1 MSYRRE
7 TVMYLPNGK
16 KVKLYPIGVL
26 AEALGRCSQTIR
38 KWEIS
43 GILPR
48 TMFEDSRKVR
58 LYTQEQIDIIVKCAE
73 ECQLSAGSAPSR
85 TRFRKMVHEEL
96 AVLAKKYLR
105 KRGTKIA
112 EEAMQKNKELINN
125 EG

>member
-16 KVKLYPIGVL
+16 KVILYPVSVL
-26 AEALGRCSQTIR
+26 SESLGRSNQTIR
-38 KWEIS
+38 KWEIA

-48 TMFEDSRKVR
+48 TMFEDSRKCR
-58 LYTQEQIDIIVKCAE
+58 LYSKEQIDIIVKCAE
-73 ECQLSAGSAPSR
+73 ECQVTQGSAISR
-85 TRFRKMVHEEL
+85 TPFKKRVHEEL
-96 AVLAKKYLR
+96 AKLAKKYLR

-112 EEAMQKNKELINN
+112 EEASKKNKELKEN

>member
-16 KVKLYPIGVL
+16 KVILYPVSVL
-26 AEALGRCSQTIR
+26 SEALGRSNQTIR

-48 TMFEDSRKVR
+48 TMFEDSRKCR
-58 LYTQEQIDIIVKCAE
+58 LYTKEQIDIIVKCAE
-73 ECQLSAGSAPSR
+73 ECHVSQGSAISR
-85 TRFRKMVHEEL
+85 TPFKKRVHEEL
-96 AVLAKKYLR
+96 AKLAKKYLR

-112 EEAMQKNKELINN
+112 EEASKKNKELKEN